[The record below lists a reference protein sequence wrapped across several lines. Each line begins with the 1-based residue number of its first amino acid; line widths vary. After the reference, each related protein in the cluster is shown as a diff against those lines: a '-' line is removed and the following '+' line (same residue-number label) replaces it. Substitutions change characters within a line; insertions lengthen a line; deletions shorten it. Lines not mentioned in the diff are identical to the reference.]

1 MASLGGKLW
10 TLLWRGAGPPAPI
23 SRVLSGSTNGL
34 QPGVASLQ
42 LSHLSHRLPWGR
54 GRALPSLPSPASCSL
69 GSQSWTQTFD
79 FVVEN
84 VLKQAG
90 SRPRGPR
97 WKGHREDSGDPPYGP
112 DSFLPGVSI
121 AAPATLISE
130 WIWLRCVL
138 VPLGQCHEVDPRL
151 SAQPKLAHSRH
162 MLAHLTPQRWPLA
175 SRKGVFQ
182 G

>member
-1 MASLGGKLW
+1 MNSSLKRSW
-10 TLLWRGAGPPAPI
+10 PTSSFKQNPEWKHQWPPARGWQACSFLP
-23 SRVLSGSTNGL
+23 
-34 QPGVASLQ
+34 SLF
-42 LSHLSHRLPWGR
+42 SHLSHSLPWGR
-54 GRALPSLPSPASCSL
+54 GKGRALPSLPSPASCSL
-69 GSQSWTQTFD
+69 GRQSRTQTFD

-97 WKGHREDSGDPPYGP
+97 WKSHGEDSGDPPYGP
-112 DSFLPGVSI
+112 DSFLPGVST

-162 MLAHLTPQRWPLA
+162 MLAHLTPQR
-175 SRKGVFQ
+175 
-182 G
+182 